1 MIKKI
6 TAAVLAL
13 SLIALSGC
21 SGGSIYSNYRE
32 IEQLVVIQTMGIDK
46 TDDGV
51 CLSISSGSIGGGSSG
66 SGDGGAGDGVQSIL
80 RMSAKAKSLT
90 VAQESIQDYSPGE
103 QLFFGHVNYI
113 ALGQSALESGVN
125 DYFDYI
131 KRDTSFRLNIPV

>member
-80 RMSAKAKSLT
+80 RMSAKA
-90 VAQESIQDYSPGE
+90 
-103 QLFFGHVNYI
+103 
-113 ALGQSALESGVN
+113 
-125 DYFDYI
+125 
-131 KRDTSFRLNIPV
+131 